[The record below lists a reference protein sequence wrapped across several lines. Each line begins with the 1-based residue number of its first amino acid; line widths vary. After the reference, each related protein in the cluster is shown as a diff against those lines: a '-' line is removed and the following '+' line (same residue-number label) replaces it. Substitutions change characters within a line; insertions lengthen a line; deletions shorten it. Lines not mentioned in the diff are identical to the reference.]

1 MNLIELV
8 NPKPQKIKGIKVIL
22 TEDQTKRLIKNLKK
36 ESNTQNAE
44 ESKTSK
50 R

>member
-8 NPKPQKIKGIKVIL
+8 NPKPQKIKVIL
-22 TEDQTKRLIKNLKK
+22 TEGQTKRLIKNLKK